1 MYWTDWGWD
10 ERIERADMDGSNRK
24 IIIRSGMY
32 FPNGLALDLPK
43 NWLYWVDYLY
53 EKLEVYEFPSNTRR
67 VIIPAHWEPLLDSP
81 LGLTLYGSHL
91 FWTDRRLYG
100 VYRADRVTGGNA
112 TKILSTSSQPMLIHA
127 YDKNMNITPGISN
140 SNVIQ
145 HVISAIELKCD
156 FVNYLF
162 DIELLIRM

>member
-24 IIIRSGMY
+24 LVIRSGMY
-32 FPNGLALDLPK
+32 YPNGLALDLTK

-67 VIIPAHWEPLLDSP
+67 LIIPAHGEPLLDSP
-81 LGLTLYGSHL
+81 LGLTLYGSNL

-140 SNVIQ
+140 SSVIL
-145 HVISAIELKCD
+145 ISAIELKCD
-156 FVNYLF
+156 F
-162 DIELLIRM
+162 IH